1 MKSEAFPSIVRLPLE
16 VLEVFIDFSSVSTQL
31 SISRVSRLFNS
42 LTLRALYR
50 NISLYS
56 PAVVVACCQTLA
68 SNRNA
73 ATTVR
78 SFVISYNH
86 YSPALLASYY
96 SIIKKALQSLNNLHT
111 LKLLVNDPYFVTL
124 LSRCNFSRLRHFE
137 CYLTPSTPL
146 IEFLNRHSRI
156 YYLQVSPNENTT
168 ESLPDDGSG
177 SNTLPALELP
187 RLQYFSGNV
196 QNVSFLG
203 TTNTLRAAILSW
215 NAMETDP
222 DMAFQALQR
231 SCCDS
236 LNLLSCRR
244 RGWNQDLIESIS
256 IRLPD
261 LVSLL
266 ISNVLL
272 VDEPLSEDYLQAI
285 KAYLPRFTQ
294 LQRLHIVCIDYF
306 EMGDISSPIDK
317 ELSIVTTWGA
327 ACPSLAE
334 ISLPHSKGLCWY
346 KIADNVWIPDPKHT
360 LGGQWLYDTVV
371 LKRHPGWK
379 TIVDGLNDSPPS
391 SSAGIVN
398 SSAYTN
404 TIAVV
409 RRHLGGLL
417 KKEGTEQ
424 KSTTYISS
432 TDPGALSGDLSSDTS
447 DHEESRER

>member
-78 SFVISYNH
+78 SFLITYNH

-96 SIIKKALQSLNNLHT
+96 TIIKKALCSLTNLHT
-111 LKLLVNDPYFVTL
+111 LKLLVNDPHFVTL
-124 LSRCNFSRLRHFE
+124 LNRCNFHSLRHFE
-137 CYLTPSTPL
+137 CYLTPSAPL
-146 IEFLNRHSRI
+146 IDFLNRHPRI
-156 YYLQVSPNENTT
+156 YYLQVSPNENTADP
-168 ESLPDDGSG
+168 LPDDVG
-177 SNTLPALELP
+177 NINLPTLVLP

-196 QNVSFLG
+196 QSVPFLSR
-203 TTNTLRAAILSW
+203 TNSLRAAILSW

-231 SCCDS
+231 SCCDG

-272 VDEPLSEDYLQAI
+272 VDEPLSDDYLQAI
-285 KAYLPRFTQ
+285 EACLPRFTQ

-317 ELSIVTTWGA
+317 ELSIVTTWGT

-346 KIADNVWIPDPKHT
+346 KIAENVWIPDPKHT
-360 LGGQWLYDTVV
+360 LGGKWLYETVV

-379 TIVDGLNDSPPS
+379 TIVDNLDDNHPS
-391 SSAGIVN
+391 NSAGIV
-398 SSAYTN
+398 SGGAYTN

-409 RRHLGGLL
+409 KRHLDGLI
-417 KKEGTEQ
+417 KKEGSVQ
-424 KSTTYISS
+424 KSTAHISRTIHEDLPS
-432 TDPGALSGDLSSDTS
+432 TNTS
-447 DHEESRER
+447 PHEENSER